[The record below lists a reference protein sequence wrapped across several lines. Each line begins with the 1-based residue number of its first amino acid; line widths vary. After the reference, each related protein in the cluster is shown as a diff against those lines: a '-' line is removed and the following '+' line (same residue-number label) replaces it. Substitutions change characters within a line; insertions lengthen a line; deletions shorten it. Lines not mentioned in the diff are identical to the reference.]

1 MKKQFILINDI
12 GWGWGM
18 KQIIVAGTGYVG
30 LATGVSFATIG
41 FKVTCVDIDE
51 NKINLLQKGI
61 CPIYEPGLQEALLEN
76 IMQERIDFTTNID
89 EAYRK
94 ADVIFIAVGTPELPN
109 GTANL
114 RYLKEVAKD
123 IAIRA
128 SKDLVVVIKSTVPVG
143 TNEVVKQIL
152 KDFAHPQLKLDV
164 VSNPEFLREGSA
176 LHDIFHGDRIVIGA
190 DHPQSASFVADLYK
204 SFNLPTFVTS
214 VRSAEMIKYASNAF
228 LATKISF
235 INEIAS
241 ICEVVGA
248 DVEQVAHGMGL
259 DRRIGSQF
267 LNAGIGFGGSCFP
280 KDTSA
285 LIQSSALEG
294 LELKLLKSVIDI
306 NEYQQLKLY
315 ELAKLYFGSLK
326 DKQIAILGASFKP
339 NTNDIRHAPSIAL
352 IKEFLKDGANIT
364 VYDPIALPEINR
376 EFGDLVKYSNDL
388 YEAISNKDAALIVT
402 EWNEIVRAEL
412 SQFETRMRHPLIFD
426 GRNCF
431 DVEEVQN
438 TNLQYYSIGRKPVN
452 VNLQV
457 AQKL

>member
-1 MKKQFILINDI
+1 MINDI

-51 NKINLLQKGI
+51 SKINLLQKGI

-76 IMQERIDFTTNID
+76 IMQERINFTTNID
-89 EAYRK
+89 QAYRK
-94 ADVIFIAVGTPELPN
+94 ADVIFIAVGTPELPD

-114 RYLKEVAKD
+114 TYLKEVAKD
-123 IAIRA
+123 IAVNA

-152 KDFAHPQLKLDV
+152 KEFAHPQLKIDV

-190 DHPQSASFVADLYK
+190 DHPQSASYVSELYRA
-204 SFNLPTFVTS
+204 FNLPIFVTS

-235 INEIAS
+235 INEISS
-241 ICEVVGA
+241 ICEAVGA

-285 LIQSSALEG
+285 LIQSSAMEG

-306 NEYQQLKLY
+306 NEFQQLKLY

-326 DKQIAILGASFKP
+326 DREIAILGASFKP

-352 IKEFLKDGANIT
+352 IKEFLKDGAIIT
-364 VYDPIALPEINR
+364 VYDPIALPEVNR

-388 YEAISNKDAALIVT
+388 YEAILNKDAALIVT

-412 SQFETRMRHPLIFD
+412 SQFETRMKHPLIFD

-438 TNLQYYSIGRKPVN
+438 TNIQYYSIGRKTVN
-452 VNLQV
+452 VNLHI
-457 AQKL
+457 AQKR

>member
-1 MKKQFILINDI
+1 MKKQFTLINDI

-30 LATGVSFATIG
+30 LATGVSFATVG
-41 FKVTCVDIDE
+41 FKVTCVDVDI

-89 EAYRK
+89 QAYSR
-94 ADVIFIAVGTPELPN
+94 ADIIFIAVGTPKLPD

-114 RYLKEVAKD
+114 TYLKEVAKD
-123 IAIRA
+123 IGIRA

-152 KDFAHPQLKLDV
+152 KDFAHPQLKIDV

-190 DHPQSASFVADLYK
+190 DHPQTASYVEELYK
-204 SFNLPTFVTS
+204 SFNLPTFITS

-294 LELKLLKSVIDI
+294 LELKLLKSVINI

-315 ELAKLYFGSLK
+315 ELAKLYFGTLI
-326 DKQIAILGASFKP
+326 DRQIAILGASFKP

-352 IKEFLKDGANIT
+352 IKAFLKDGANIT
-364 VYDPIALPEINR
+364 VYDPIALPEVKR
-376 EFGDLVKYSNDL
+376 EFGDLVKYSNEL

-412 SQFETRMRHPLIFD
+412 SQFETRMKYPLIFD

-431 DVEEVQN
+431 EIEKVEN
-438 TNLQYYSIGRKPVN
+438 TNIQYYSIGRKPVN

>member
-1 MKKQFILINDI
+1 M
-12 GWGWGM
+12 GM

-30 LATGVSFATIG
+30 LATGVSFATVG

-76 IMQERIDFTTNID
+76 IIQERIDFTTNID
-89 EAYRK
+89 QAYSR
-94 ADVIFIAVGTPELPN
+94 ADVIFIAVGTPELPD

-114 RYLKEVAKD
+114 TYLKDVAKD

-152 KDFAHPQLKLDV
+152 KDFAHPQLKIDV

-176 LHDIFHGDRIVIGA
+176 LYDIFHGDRIVIGA
-190 DHPQSASFVADLYK
+190 DHPQSALYVEELYQ
-204 SFNLPTFVTS
+204 SFNLPTFITS

-241 ICEVVGA
+241 ICEAVGA
-248 DVEQVAHGMGL
+248 DIEQVAHGMGL

-285 LIQSSALEG
+285 LIQSSASEG

-315 ELAKLYFGSLK
+315 ELAKLYFGTLK
-326 DKQIAILGASFKP
+326 DKQIVILGASFKP

-364 VYDPIALPEINR
+364 IYDPIALPEVNR
-376 EFGDLVKYSNDL
+376 EFGDVVKYSNEL
-388 YEAISNKDAALIVT
+388 YEAILNKDAAFIVT

-412 SQFETRMRHPLIFD
+412 SQFETRMKNPLIFD

-431 DVEEVQN
+431 NVEEVQN
-438 TNLQYYSIGRKPVN
+438 TNIQYYSIGRKPVN
-452 VNLQV
+452 VNLKV
-457 AQKL
+457 VQKL